1 MWTLFMQLTNDK
13 VPSDNEVPPSSEYV
27 SPSDDKVPSS
37 DDDVPSYYGAS
48 SEEAEEQEQEQENEE
63 KEQEDEEQDLPPSAF
78 TEEPDW
84 RGIDEDSEMVCYH
97 GLPLRRKMKH
107 GQGDE
112 RASYG
117 GRSRKREEQCEPG
130 ERAYRKKGSC
140 SSRKRAAAWACS
152 EVEDEMSES
161 DFFGDIMWDIG
172 LREKRIEVIKRK
184 MKATADDQGRNT
196 RMKDSGELGDEAMR
210 MDELH
215 HEEEESNLYALQ
227 RLKRVEANEEIFR
240 NLGLPGTLNGD
251 SRNKASQVPNKGR
264 GQKSSTPKATSP
276 VTGGRGSKRVL
287 APSQEVPRL
296 TRQRARELSTANPV
310 EGTQEDSTQNY
321 SKGHRKIGKD
331 LERINKEMDKKLA
344 IHISEGKKRPEV
356 PLQAAKLAIE
366 GGIVL
371 RRHIPVLPHW
381 NMYRDEREREHLVNY
396 INKVSVQFSMDTTSK
411 PVISACADMMKCG
424 QRQMRYKLKKKFF
437 NNIPANDVVVK
448 SPVPSM
454 NDDQWEAL
462 VKLWS
467 SPQHKKTCLA
477 NQQNREK
484 VQMNQRTGS
493 RCYVAQAHALRDKF
507 NEEPTPV
514 ELFTEFHSSQ
524 KTGSISETVQKAIDH
539 MEEIMEESV
548 QREGPPSPSRAVREV
563 VQAST
568 FLEVAGLQPKK
579 RNRGSVSSRLEALM
593 AELQREKA
601 ESRQVEQIV
610 EQQRRETDALHKQAQ
625 DARDSNRILDAQL
638 EDLRNE
644 SARKATLMAS
654 LISKFQGEGQ

>member
-1 MWTLFMQLTNDK
+1 M
-13 VPSDNEVPPSSEYV
+13 
-27 SPSDDKVPSS
+27 
-37 DDDVPSYYGAS
+37 
-48 SEEAEEQEQEQENEE
+48 AE
-63 KEQEDEEQDLPPSAF
+63 
-78 TEEPDW
+78 
-84 RGIDEDSEMVCYH
+84 
-97 GLPLRRKMKH
+97 
-107 GQGDE
+107 
-112 RASYG
+112 
-117 GRSRKREEQCEPG
+117 
-130 ERAYRKKGSC
+130 
-140 SSRKRAAAWACS
+140 
-152 EVEDEMSES
+152 
-161 DFFGDIMWDIG
+161 
-172 LREKRIEVIKRK
+172 
-184 MKATADDQGRNT
+184 
-196 RMKDSGELGDEAMR
+196 
-210 MDELH
+210 DELH
-215 HEEEESNLYALQ
+215 CEEEETNLYALQ

-251 SRNKASQVPNKGR
+251 SLKVPNKGR
-264 GQKSSTPKATSP
+264 GQKSFTPKATSP

-287 APSQEVPRL
+287 APPQEVLRL
-296 TRQRARELSTANPV
+296 TRQRARELSAANPV
-310 EGTQEDSTQNY
+310 EGTQEDGTHEEIRTTP
-321 SKGHRKIGKD
+321 KGTGRSGKD
-331 LERINKEMDKKLA
+331 LERINKVMDKKLA

-356 PLQAAKLAIE
+356 PLQAAKLATE

-371 RRHIPVLPHW
+371 RRHIPVLPSSLE
-381 NMYRDEREREHLVNY
+381 D
-396 INKVSVQFSMDTTSK
+396 VQFSMDTTIK

-424 QRQMRYKLKKKFF
+424 QRQMRYKLKKKLF

-514 ELFTEFHSSQ
+514 ELFREFHSSQ
-524 KTGSISETVQKAIDH
+524 KTGSIND

-548 QREGPPSPSRAVREV
+548 QREEPPSPGRAVREV
-563 VQAST
+563 FQAST

-610 EQQRRETDALHKQAQ
+610 EQQRREIDALQKQAQ

-638 EDLRNE
+638 EDLRNK

-654 LISKFQGEGQ
+654 LISKFQGEGQVHASSQTSE